1 MKYFIFACTV
11 IAVVASP
18 VTATFAADAHQV
30 DHHHA
35 ESSVKLQLNAGKK
48 WETDPPLR
56 LSMAEIRKIFAQN
69 FSAIHSNKLTTK
81 DYADLSKSVRSSVS
95 NIVAQCKLP
104 PAADAQL
111 HVIVGELMLAAEL
124 MSGREKSDTARNG
137 AIKVI
142 EALNNYPKYFND
154 PGFQPLGH

>member
-11 IAVVASP
+11 IAVVSSP
-18 VTATFAADAHQV
+18 VAATFAADAHQV

-35 ESSVKLQLNAGKK
+35 ESAVKLQLDAGKK

-56 LSMAEIRKIFAQN
+56 LSMAGLRKSFAGKI
-69 FSAIHSNKLTTK
+69 SAIYAVKLSTK
-81 DYADLSKSVRSSVS
+81 DYVDLSESVRSSVS

-111 HVIVGELMLAAEL
+111 HVIVGDLMLAADQ
-124 MSGREKSDTARNG
+124 MSGKEKPDTARNG

-154 PGFQPLGH
+154 PGFQPLDH